1 LAFIGLTIATAFTA
15 PAFAG
20 ILDAKN
26 KADCE
31 KAGGVW
37 VEKDHKSGLRS
48 SKVCDA
54 AFRTSLLRPFLF
66 GFTTDGN
73 KAEAQHKPV
82 ARHKRVELRRRG
94 GLRNRRQRIRTGRTD
109 HKPNENPIHTAPDL
123 NNPLSA
129 LASSSVAMALP
140 LGWR

>member
-1 LAFIGLTIATAFTA
+1 ESRRCGSRKTTNA
-15 PAFAG
+15 
-20 ILDAKN
+20 
-26 KADCE
+26 
-31 KAGGVW
+31 
-37 VEKDHKSGLRS
+37 GLRS

-82 ARHKRVELRRRG
+82 ERRRRG
-94 GLRNRRQRIRTGRTD
+94 ELRNRRQRIRTGRTD

-129 LASSSVAMALP
+129 LASSSVARALP
-140 LGWR
+140 SDWRGRSIKFRQPAST

>member
-1 LAFIGLTIATAFTA
+1 MCGSRKTTNA
-15 PAFAG
+15 
-20 ILDAKN
+20 
-26 KADCE
+26 
-31 KAGGVW
+31 
-37 VEKDHKSGLRS
+37 GLRS

-94 GLRNRRQRIRTGRTD
+94 ELRNRRQRIRTGRTD

-123 NNPLSA
+123 NNPVSA